1 MGEPRLRA
9 RFAEPEDMDAVMA
22 LRGRVFRGGGNDED
36 AFDAG
41 FRHGIVE
48 DATTGALLGC
58 FRARLFETAVTIDQG
73 YSAQFF
79 DLSGLSS
86 RRGALIEFGR
96 FCVDPKVRDPDVL
109 RSAMAPLVDWAVASD
124 AGMIFG
130 CASLPGQ
137 DGAPYAA
144 AFAHVLASGRG
155 IKKVLPAGS
164 CSVEFMQGEP
174 DVSALK
180 AFPSLLRAY
189 LSLGARVAPFAV
201 PDPDL
206 GTLVV
211 FTALEVDTIPDTYRR
226 SLLKTVHAGRA

>member
-1 MGEPRLRA
+1 MGEPRLRT
-9 RFAEPEDMDAVMA
+9 RFAEAADIDAVMA

-36 AFDAG
+36 AFDASC
-41 FRHGIVE
+41 RHGMIE
-48 DATTGALLGC
+48 DASTGTLLGC
-58 FRARLFETAVTIDQG
+58 FRARLFETAEAIDRG
-73 YSAQFF
+73 YSVQFF
-79 DLSGLSS
+79 DLAGLKS
-86 RRGALIEFGR
+86 RQGAMIEFGR
-96 FCVDPKVRDPDVL
+96 FCVEPNVRDPDML
-109 RSAMAPLVDWAVASD
+109 RSAMALLVDWAEAFD

-130 CASLPGQ
+130 CTSLPGR
-137 DGAPYAA
+137 DESPYEA
-144 AFAHVLASGRG
+144 AFAHVLASDQT
-155 IKKVLPAGS
+155 IATVLPAGS

-211 FTALEVDTIPDTYRR
+211 FTALEVDAIPDTYRR
-226 SLLKTVHAGRA
+226 SLLRIVGAGRA